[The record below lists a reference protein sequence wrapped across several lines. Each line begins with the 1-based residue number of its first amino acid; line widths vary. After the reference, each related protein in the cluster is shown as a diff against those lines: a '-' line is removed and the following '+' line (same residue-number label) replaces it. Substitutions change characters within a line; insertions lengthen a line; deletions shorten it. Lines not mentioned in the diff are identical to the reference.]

1 MTLDEIIRI
10 NKWINFLIAGFVFV
24 LVQFYFNSD
33 NYKDDLLMKYSF
45 QVSRYELLQKTNESE
60 NLDHLKNVIKQTNIE
75 IGKIKTEN
83 EKRFFDKKFMI
94 SMMLFCLGIVY
105 YSKNKYFITFGKY
118 IFKNEKILFGI
129 RRTFIA

>member
-24 LVQFYFNSD
+24 LVQLYFNSD

-105 YSKNKYFITFGKY
+105 YSKNKYF
-118 IFKNEKILFGI
+118 KNKILKLNENI
-129 RRTFIA
+129 

>member
-105 YSKNKYFITFGKY
+105 Y
-118 IFKNEKILFGI
+118 
-129 RRTFIA
+129 

>member
-94 SMMLFCLGIVY
+94 SMMLFCLGIIY
-105 YSKNKYFITFGKY
+105 YSKNKYF
-118 IFKNEKILFGI
+118 KNKILKLNEDI
-129 RRTFIA
+129 

>member
-33 NYKDDLLMKYSF
+33 NYKDDLLMKYRF

-94 SMMLFCLGIVY
+94 SMMLFCLGIIY
-105 YSKNKYFITFGKY
+105 YSKNKYF
-118 IFKNEKILFGI
+118 KNKILKLNEDI
-129 RRTFIA
+129 

>member
-60 NLDHLKNVIKQTNIE
+60 NLDHLK
-75 IGKIKTEN
+75 
-83 EKRFFDKKFMI
+83 RFRF
-94 SMMLFCLGIVY
+94 LEL
-105 YSKNKYFITFGKY
+105 
-118 IFKNEKILFGI
+118 
-129 RRTFIA
+129 TFIERRRENKGKLKS

>member
-83 EKRFFDKKFMI
+83 EKIFFDKKFMI

-105 YSKNKYFITFGKY
+105 YSKNKYF
-118 IFKNEKILFGI
+118 KNKILKLNENI
-129 RRTFIA
+129 

>member
-105 YSKNKYFITFGKY
+105 YSKSKYF
-118 IFKNEKILFGI
+118 KNKILKLNENI
-129 RRTFIA
+129 